1 MCCVTTLGAAM
12 QAVRS
17 LNAMA
22 LNLGQAVNL
31 RDVADET
38 RTIFGTGKAT
48 LCQALGIQ
56 NYSNSYE
63 LIGLIRNT
71 CADWRHTCLFL
82 CWQLPRAR
90 DAG

>member
-38 RTIFGTGKAT
+38 RTIFGTG
-48 LCQALGIQ
+48 
-56 NYSNSYE
+56 
-63 LIGLIRNT
+63 
-71 CADWRHTCLFL
+71 
-82 CWQLPRAR
+82 
-90 DAG
+90 